1 MNGRNEENLKELF
14 EKFLNSEQAARAAD
28 DIQKAEQ
35 ILSDNPAPQ
44 PDDMVLADIKTEIS
58 GALVHSKVNVFRRG
72 IYRTAA
78 VAAAVIILAVISV
91 KLFEKGGDEPQ
102 RVITAS
108 MIPAAIWEGE
118 DFAEDDVEI
127 AMLAAEIEQIEGE
140 MLALRLGEN
149 GGNGDI
155 AVTELEMELIE
166 TNSDFWKG

>member
-1 MNGRNEENLKELF
+1 MNGRTEENLKELF
-14 EKFLNSEQAARAAD
+14 EKFLNSEQAERAAN

-44 PDDMVLADIKTEIS
+44 PDDILLADIKMNITR
-58 GALVHSKVNVFRRG
+58 ALVRSRVNIFRRR

-78 VAAAVIILAVISV
+78 IAAAVIILAVISV
-91 KLFEKGGDEPQ
+91 KVFKKGSDEPQ

-108 MIPAAIWEGE
+108 MIPAAIWEDE
-118 DFAEDDVEI
+118 DFAEDDAEI
-127 AMLAAEIEQIEGE
+127 AMLAAEIEQIESE
-140 MLALRLGEN
+140 ILALRLGEN

>member
-1 MNGRNEENLKELF
+1 MNGRNDENLKELF
-14 EKFLNSEQAARAAD
+14 EKFLNSEQAERAAD

-35 ILSDNPAPQ
+35 ILSDNPAPL
-44 PDDMVLADIKTEIS
+44 PDDILLADIKTEIA
-58 GALVHSKVNVFRRG
+58 GALVRSKINVFRRRV
-72 IYRTAA
+72 YRTAA

-91 KLFEKGGDEPQ
+91 KVFEKGGDEPQ

-108 MIPAAIWEGE
+108 MIPAAIWESG
-118 DFAEDDVEI
+118 DFTEDDAEI
-127 AMLAAEIEQIEGE
+127 AMLAAEIEQIESE
-140 MLALRLGEN
+140 MLALRLGED